1 MASPRGITLY
11 HSPASRAFTAYW
23 MLEELGVPFRVKTID
38 IRKGEQK
45 SSAFLKLNPAGKVPT
60 LTDGEVVVSENP
72 AIAIYLADRYGYG
85 TLAPKIDDVARG
97 EYLKW
102 MVFSTAVVDPV
113 ATLHEQKINLPGFS
127 FSFGAFDDMVEV
139 VTRRPERSQIPAG
152 RAVQPRPMWCW
163 VVTLSRLLYHG
174 SCPAGGFRVPA
185 STTTPASPPAR
196 RLPARRRRHL
206 ALAPFPDADVGRPG
220 GLRRRRRTDPRRG
233 FLAAA

>member
-23 MLEELGVPFRVKTID
+23 MLEELGVNFRVKTID

-45 SSAFLKLNPAGKVPT
+45 QPAYLKLNPAGKVPT

-85 TLAPKIDDVARG
+85 TLAPKIEDPDRG
-97 EYLKW
+97 PYLKW

-113 ATLHEQKINLPGFS
+113 ASLHEQNIDLPGFN

-139 VTRRPERSQIPAG
+139 LTGVLKDREFLLGERFSGAD
-152 RAVQPRPMWCW
+152 
-163 VVTLSRLLYHG
+163 VVLGGTLSRLLYQKILPEE
-174 SCPAGGFRVPA
+174 PALLDYNDRLTQREAYHRAADATWPSQLFPA
-185 STTTPASPPAR
+185 P
-196 RLPARRRRHL
+196 
-206 ALAPFPDADVGRPG
+206 V
-220 GLRRRRRTDPRRG
+220 
-233 FLAAA
+233 